1 MTPTEAVQKVR
12 EAFRDAPR
20 PEGLFIDGTCR
31 CEECEEHNRT
41 LSSHDVDS
49 ITLEELGNPGW
60 DPICFAS
67 DAAFLY
73 YMPAMFRLAFEDEG
87 YYIYQLLFHLNLPH
101 RMAAVSHSQAAAM
114 KAALHAWAE
123 LHAGDVEEDCY
134 RKQFDEALERLEE
147 IIQKYANA

>member
-12 EAFRDAPR
+12 EAFRESLR

-31 CEECEEHNRT
+31 CEECEEHHRT

-73 YMPAMFRLAFEDEG
+73 YLPAMFRLAFEDDG

-101 RMAAVSHSQAAAM
+101 RMAAVNRSQAIAM
-114 KAALHAWAE
+114 RLALDAWAE
-123 LHAGDVEEDCY
+123 LHAGGVEEECY
-134 RKQFDEALERLEE
+134 RKQLDEALGRLEE
-147 IIQKYANA
+147 IIQKDTNA